1 MLELETTKNKLSE
14 LEAIQTE
21 NMQLKKEME
30 DQRELMT
37 HNVGEEAQGFN
48 RYQCVLIPIGVAIG
62 CFFLHDWLN
71 R

>member
-1 MLELETTKNKLSE
+1 
-14 LEAIQTE
+14 
-21 NMQLKKEME
+21 MQLKKEME